1 MVVIIRDESGGGEGG
16 PAARPVDNGEAD
28 PDPAS
33 LRTPSPTPAPSI
45 TPPPPDYEEVV
56 KQKLGVS
63 ATDSS
68 SDPPSYDAA
77 VTHM

>member
-1 MVVIIRDESGGGEGG
+1 MVVIIRDESGGGDEGG
-16 PAARPVDNGEAD
+16 PAARPVDDGEA
-28 PDPAS
+28 DPAS

-63 ATDSS
+63 ATDSN